1 MSFELYYKLTQ
12 QKNPF
17 LVFPQKCSK
26 SHFELYKRYM
36 CSTVHDHHQGSGEGK
51 EPFLRSLL
59 LLLSYMEMEGC
70 STLVTFIQMHRVLL
84 CSSSPGLSVLS
95 SVKATT
101 SLAQLSSK
109 RSQSPYS
116 IHYSPFSK
124 GKSKTLA
131 PGSTEFG

>member
-1 MSFELYYKLTQ
+1 
-12 QKNPF
+12 
-17 LVFPQKCSK
+17 
-26 SHFELYKRYM
+26 M

-131 PGSTEFG
+131 PASTEFG